1 MFVAGKN
8 HILSASSITCLQS
21 SDIENVANNLTGKTA
36 LLTPVFQTEWI
47 ARIDIVLPEPL
58 AISAFSV
65 HMHTAKTYSPDPAQ
79 IRFRRFSDAALLT
92 SIDTQ
97 TLPAVPVYG
106 GESLIPDEQD
116 RHETIALFF
125 DPGPQIAPSAEL
137 VQSIRISIVDHPDP
151 LEVGMIGLYSST
163 NIVEGHIDG
172 SINAINIQSQNTTK
186 TEMSHD
192 GGVASVQ
199 MQVIPDFSCNIVD
212 LTPSEAAT
220 LLAISDAKNQ
230 TAPFFWAPLPDKFSR
245 GEVYNNPEEAGGIVR
260 LTSPVKTTLATVHNA
275 TTDDVYHCKPFN
287 LRRWI

>member
-1 MFVAGKN
+1 MFAAGKN
-8 HILSASSITCLQS
+8 YILSSSVSSAQS
-21 SDIENVANNLTGKTA
+21 SDIANVKNNLTGKTA
-36 LLTPVFQTEWI
+36 LITPVFGVRWAAT
-47 ARIDIVLPEPL
+47 IDIVLPEPL
-58 AISAFSV
+58 PISCISV
-65 HMHTAKTYSPDPAQ
+65 HMHTAQEYVSPPGI
-79 IRFRRFSDAALLT
+79 IRFRRFSDAAL
-92 SIDTQ
+92 SVQIDA
-97 TLPAVPVYG
+97 LDVPAVPIYG
-106 GESLIPDEQD
+106 GESLIVDEQE
-116 RHETIALFF
+116 RHETLGMFF
-125 DPGPQIAPSAEL
+125 APSAQVAPSTEL
-137 VQSIRISIVDHPDP
+137 VESMRISILDHPDP
-151 LEVGMIGLYSST
+151 LEVGMIGLYSPT

-172 SINAINIQSQNTTK
+172 SINAINIQSQNTAR

-199 MQVIPDFSCNIVD
+199 MQVIPDFSCNVVD

-260 LTSPVKTTLATVHNA
+260 LTSPVKATLATVHNA